1 MSFIIRNNKISKIL
15 FIITISIILFSISL
29 NVKAAENKIEI
40 KDGNQIITDTTGTLK
55 TPKVLNVNTNVEKKL
70 TINYVGVDNN
80 RLDYN
85 LEEKEGNL
93 DFDVNVLTGEIK
105 LKVKSG
111 TNFGAVFS
119 LVDRQTKKV
128 YPISLV
134 IRAIDGKSKVSLL
147 GSVKNMKFNTISGNM
162 YLEGIADL
170 KRVIEGGINP
180 LNEKPTMYL
189 KNLNT
194 QRIVELSVEKVST
207 YEYRFRIK
215 AEDMAEDDKYII
227 YAKIAKQNTYADNS
241 SLERQLTIER
251 AVPNTIENNRYK
263 LTNSD
268 DNISI
273 KTKPVTY
280 NLNANLVDMYG
291 FHRGQNDYVIGTADI
306 FLKDNDENR
315 VKPREVKIY
324 AEKNG
329 NKTYFNV
336 YNNRYDF
343 ELLLNN
349 VEAGE
354 YAIYAEAI
362 GNNGKTYKE
371 KLNISQG
378 LRKNLTVSGMQTEA
392 RTGESKLVLTKKN
405 KEKEPNYIIRTN
417 TNSMYGFHRGDGN
430 DYIIGTADIFL
441 SDENGNR
448 VKPREVKIYAEKDG
462 KKTYFNVYN
471 DRYDFELLLNNV
483 EAGEYTIYAE
493 ATGNNGKTYKE
504 KLWIGGHLRKNITV
518 SGMQTETKVEE
529 GKIIFKSLKPQV
541 KPEPKEKL
549 DKTNLN
555 KKLKEVED
563 LVKGRE
569 LTENLKKDK
578 TEESIRK
585 YTEEYSKILSN
596 LNSVKDNISR
606 LGEDKTSENESK
618 LNQYIR
624 ELDNIKNSLSVL
636 NNILKVKVKEKPKP
650 KLDKTILNNKLREVE
665 NLIKI
670 KALTD
675 GLKNNKTADS
685 IKKYQDE
692 YNKIMLRTNDIKSN
706 ISNLGEYK
714 TQENENNLNQYINEL
729 DNIKKSLNS
738 LNNILKIRLDK
749 TNLNSKSKEVEELI
763 KNKKLTEDKKKG
775 KTEESINEY
784 NTKLNEQI
792 SKFNNV
798 NSEISK
804 LGEEKT
810 PQNESNLNNYISE
823 LNNIKTNLNNL
834 DKILKDKLQPK
845 PKLNKINLN
854 NKLKEVEDLVK
865 GRELTESLKKDKTEE
880 SIRKYTDEYSKIV
893 LNLNSVKDNIS
904 KLGEDKTSENESKLN
919 QYIRDL
925 DNIKHSLGIL
935 NNILKVK
942 EEKTEKKV
950 EFNNI
955 SSIKLFQNSPYGEA
969 WVTILENISTNISDY
984 FIKIE
989 SNNHRPIILGVNK
1002 IEKVGNK
1009 YKIYGENIEYVLGEN
1024 DLKSKDITKIKGYQ
1038 NDKSNIYNNIIKL
1051 IPYYNLE
1058 TVIEIGNKVN
1068 NSSVLNNKKI
1078 NSIIPL
1084 NGKEVSSS
1092 EEVRNGLSN
1101 KVMIKFD
1108 DNTVEYYNL
1117 ENLGKFKQ
1125 FKEYNINL
1133 NGEKI
1138 LYTPELGIENSK
1150 TKEVV
1155 NEIKQ
1160 QFEKVN
1166 FLEDKKIFEILNPRI
1181 KALDKIKKRNEMKKQ
1196 LGREVSDEELLKELQ
1211 KITLEKMSYKN
1222 SFDNIQKNIDNI
1234 LNTLL
1239 INNQNIITNN
1249 ISLEKVKNK
1258 LVDNKEKVLLGL
1270 TYIDRLYNLKYSN
1283 INLKNLII
1291 YYPEFFGKKVD
1302 IIDFLIMV
1310 GEMQY
1315 LEYKL
1320 DATPAT
1326 FRKKFNYIFKE
1337 QTISE
1342 FLENMKNI
1350 FEPKLSINDWFK
1362 KASNAYIE
1370 EQKSEYNNNLE
1381 YQIFNKLK
1389 KDSEQKYL
1397 LPLLNVSE
1405 NSIYAITTVTTTTF
1419 GIVDAYVDRDGT
1431 EVEREKQLKEFKE
1444 KLKETAKRQATFLDF
1459 WFRISNKDTHHN
1471 LISNRIVMDSLR
1483 IFNKNPYANARDTW
1497 SKEYGT
1503 QASKGVLEFV
1513 APFDFYR
1520 EFFVADGEANG
1531 LRSKYVPC

>member
-1 MSFIIRNNKISKIL
+1 MIIN
-15 FIITISIILFSISL
+15 
-29 NVKAAENKIEI
+29 
-40 KDGNQIITDTTGTLK
+40 G
-55 TPKVLNVNTNVEKKL
+55 
-70 TINYVGVDNN
+70 
-80 RLDYN
+80 LD
-85 LEEKEGNL
+85 
-93 DFDVNVLTGEIK
+93 
-105 LKVKSG
+105 
-111 TNFGAVFS
+111 
-119 LVDRQTKKV
+119 
-128 YPISLV
+128 
-134 IRAIDGKSKVSLL
+134 
-147 GSVKNMKFNTISGNM
+147 
-162 YLEGIADL
+162 
-170 KRVIEGGINP
+170 
-180 LNEKPTMYL
+180 
-189 KNLNT
+189 
-194 QRIVELSVEKVST
+194 
-207 YEYRFRIK
+207 
-215 AEDMAEDDKYII
+215 
-227 YAKIAKQNTYADNS
+227 
-241 SLERQLTIER
+241 
-251 AVPNTIENNRYK
+251 
-263 LTNSD
+263 
-268 DNISI
+268 
-273 KTKPVTY
+273 
-280 NLNANLVDMYG
+280 
-291 FHRGQNDYVIGTADI
+291 
-306 FLKDNDENR
+306 
-315 VKPREVKIY
+315 
-324 AEKNG
+324 
-329 NKTYFNV
+329 
-336 YNNRYDF
+336 
-343 ELLLNN
+343 
-349 VEAGE
+349 GE
-354 YAIYAEAI
+354 YTVTAEAI
-362 GNNGKTYKE
+362 GNNGKTYSE
-371 KLNISQG
+371 
-378 LRKNLTVSGMQTEA
+378 R
-392 RTGESKLVLTKKN
+392 
-405 KEKEPNYIIRTN
+405 
-417 TNSMYGFHRGDGN
+417 
-430 DYIIGTADIFL
+430 
-441 SDENGNR
+441 
-448 VKPREVKIYAEKDG
+448 
-462 KKTYFNVYN
+462 
-471 DRYDFELLLNNV
+471 
-483 EAGEYTIYAE
+483 
-493 ATGNNGKTYKE
+493 
-504 KLWIGGHLRKNITV
+504 LWIPGNQRKEIIKQ
-518 SGMQTETKVEE
+518 GMNTIFKTEE
-529 GKIIFKSLKPQV
+529 GKIIFKYLKKDQENKPQP
-541 KPEPKEKL
+541 KPKL

-555 KKLKEVED
+555 NKLKEVED
-563 LVKGRE
+563 LVKGKE

-578 TEESIRK
+578 IEESIRK
-585 YTEEYSKILSN
+585 YNDEYSKIVSK
-596 LNSVKDNISR
+596 LNSAKDNISK
-606 LGEDKTSENESK
+606 LGEDKTQENEAK

-624 ELDNIKNSLSVL
+624 ELDNIKNSL
-636 NNILKVKVKEKPKP
+636 
-650 KLDKTILNNKLREVE
+650 
-665 NLIKI
+665 
-670 KALTD
+670 
-675 GLKNNKTADS
+675 
-685 IKKYQDE
+685 
-692 YNKIMLRTNDIKSN
+692 
-706 ISNLGEYK
+706 
-714 TQENENNLNQYINEL
+714 
-729 DNIKKSLNS
+729 NS
-738 LNNILKIRLDK
+738 LNNILKIKLDK
-749 TNLNSKSKEVEELI
+749 NNLNLKLKEVQELI
-763 KNKKLTEDKKKG
+763 NNKKLTEDKKKD
-775 KTEESINEY
+775 KIEDSIKEY

-810 PQNESNLNNYISE
+810 PQNESKLNNYITE
-823 LNNIKTNLNNL
+823 LNNVKTNLNNL

-845 PKLNKINLN
+845 PKLDKTNLN

-865 GRELTESLKKDKTEE
+865 GKELTENLKKDKTEESIIKYSEEYSKILSNLNSVKDNISKLGEDKTQENETRLKQYIRDLDNIKNSLGNLDNILKVKEQPKPKIDKTNLNNKQKEVEDLVKGRELTENLKKDKTEE
-880 SIRKYTDEYSKIV
+880 SIRKYSEEYSKIV
-893 LNLNSVKDNIS
+893 SNLNSVKDNIS

-919 QYIRDL
+919 QYIREF
-925 DNIKHSLGIL
+925 DNIKNSLGNL
-935 NNILKVK
+935 DNILKVK
-942 EEKTEKKV
+942 EEKIEKKV

-955 SSIKLFQNSPYGEA
+955 SSIKLFQNSPYGES
-969 WVTILENISTNISDY
+969 WVTILENIPTNFNDY

-1009 YKIYGENIEYVLGEN
+1009 YKIYGDNIEYILGEN
-1024 DLKSKDITKIKGYQ
+1024 DLKTKDITKIRGYQ
-1038 NDKSNIYNNIIKL
+1038 NDKVNIYNNIIKL

-1084 NGKEVSSS
+1084 KDKEVSSS

-1150 TKEVV
+1150 TKEIV

-1160 QFEKVN
+1160 QFEKIN

-1222 SFDNIQKNIDNI
+1222 SFDNIQKNIDDI

-1249 ISLEKVKNK
+1249 MSLEKVKKK
-1258 LVDNKEKVLLGL
+1258 LIDNKEKVLLGL

-1302 IIDFLIMV
+1302 IIEFLIMV
-1310 GEMQY
+1310 GDMQY

-1337 QTISE
+1337 QTIPE

-1431 EVEREKQLKEFKE
+1431 QVEKEKQLKEFKE
-1444 KLKETAKRQATFLDF
+1444 KLRETAKRQATFLDF
-1459 WFRISNKDTHHN
+1459 WFRISNNDTHHN
-1471 LISNRIVMDSLR
+1471 LISNRIVIDSLR
-1483 IFNKNPYANARDTW
+1483 IFNKNPYANARETW

-1503 QASKGVLEFV
+1503 QASKGVSEFV

-1531 LRSKYVPC
+1531 LRSKYVPCESIRQ

>member
-1 MSFIIRNNKISKIL
+1 MKDNQSKEKQSFKEYLKMNKKKIIIPA
-15 FIITISIILFSISL
+15 IILGISFFSFYRINTKQDIIKRIDS
-29 NVKAAENKIEI
+29 NIE
-40 KDGNQIITDTTGTLK
+40 G
-55 TPKVLNVNTNVEKKL
+55 
-70 TINYVGVDNN
+70 
-80 RLDYN
+80 
-85 LEEKEGNL
+85 
-93 DFDVNVLTGEIK
+93 
-105 LKVKSG
+105 VKSSQ
-111 TNFGAVFS
+111 FA
-119 LVDRQTKKV
+119 
-128 YPISLV
+128 
-134 IRAIDGKSKVSLL
+134 
-147 GSVKNMKFNTISGNM
+147 
-162 YLEGIADL
+162 
-170 KRVIEGGINP
+170 
-180 LNEKPTMYL
+180 
-189 KNLNT
+189 
-194 QRIVELSVEKVST
+194 
-207 YEYRFRIK
+207 
-215 AEDMAEDDKYII
+215 
-227 YAKIAKQNTYADNS
+227 
-241 SLERQLTIER
+241 
-251 AVPNTIENNRYK
+251 NN
-263 LTNSD
+263 N
-268 DNISI
+268 
-273 KTKPVTY
+273 
-280 NLNANLVDMYG
+280 
-291 FHRGQNDYVIGTADI
+291 
-306 FLKDNDENR
+306 
-315 VKPREVKIY
+315 
-324 AEKNG
+324 
-329 NKTYFNV
+329 
-336 YNNRYDF
+336 
-343 ELLLNN
+343 
-349 VEAGE
+349 
-354 YAIYAEAI
+354 
-362 GNNGKTYKE
+362 
-371 KLNISQG
+371 
-378 LRKNLTVSGMQTEA
+378 
-392 RTGESKLVLTKKN
+392 
-405 KEKEPNYIIRTN
+405 NYIIRTN

-471 DRYDFELLLNNV
+471 DRYDFELLLNSVEAGEYTIYAEIIGNNGKTYMEKLWIGGHLRKNITVSGMQTEARVEEGRIILKKKGEPNYIIRTNTNSMYGFHRADGNDYIIGTADIFLSDENGNRVKPREVKIYAEKDGKKTYFNVYNDRYDFELLLNSV

-504 KLWIGGHLRKNITV
+504 KLWIGGYLRKNITV

-529 GKIIFKSLKPQV
+529 GKIVFKSLKQQS
-541 KPEPKEKL
+541 KPETKEKL
-549 DKTNLN
+549 YKTNLN
-555 KKLKEVED
+555 KKLREVEE
-563 LVKGRE
+563 LLKGKE

-585 YTEEYSKILSN
+585 YNEEYSKIVSN
-596 LNSVKDNISR
+596 FNSVKVNISK
-606 LGEDKTSENESK
+606 LGEDKTSENETK

-624 ELDNIKNSLSVL
+624 ELDNIKNSLTVL
-636 NNILKVKVKEKPKP
+636 NNILKVKEQQKP

-834 DKILKDKLQPK
+834 DKILKDKPQPK
-845 PKLNKINLN
+845 PKLDKTNLN

-865 GRELTESLKKDKTEE
+865 GKELTEKLKKDKTEE
-880 SIRKYTDEYSKIV
+880 SIRKYIDEYSKIV
-893 LNLNSVKDNIS
+893 LNLNSVKANIS

-925 DNIKHSLGIL
+925 DNIKNSLGSL
-935 NNILKVK
+935 DNILKVK
-942 EEKTEKKV
+942 EEKIEKKV
-950 EFNNI
+950 EFNNV

-969 WVTILENISTNISDY
+969 WVTILEYIPTNFNDY

-1009 YKIYGENIEYVLGEN
+1009 YKIYGDNIEYILGEN
-1024 DLKSKDITKIKGYQ
+1024 DLKLKDITKIKGYQ
-1038 NDKSNIYNNIIKL
+1038 NDKVNIYNNIIKL

-1058 TVIEIGNKVN
+1058 TIIEIGNKVN
-1068 NSSVLNNKKI
+1068 NSSVLNKKKI

-1084 NGKEVSSS
+1084 KDKEVSSS

-1101 KVMIKFD
+1101 KVIIKFD

-1133 NGEKI
+1133 YGEKI
-1138 LYTPELGIENSK
+1138 LYTPELGIENFK
-1150 TKEVV
+1150 TKEIV

-1160 QFEKVN
+1160 QFEKLN

-1211 KITLEKMSYKN
+1211 KITLEKMSYKD
-1222 SFDNIQKNIDNI
+1222 SFDNIQKNIDDI

-1249 ISLEKVKNK
+1249 MSLEKVKKK
-1258 LVDNKEKVLLGL
+1258 LIDNKEKVLLGL

-1310 GEMQY
+1310 GDMQY

-1337 QTISE
+1337 QTIPE
-1342 FLENMKNI
+1342 FLENMKSI
-1350 FEPKLSINDWFK
+1350 FDPKLNINDWFK
-1362 KASNAYIE
+1362 KASNVYIE

-1431 EVEREKQLKEFKE
+1431 QVEKEKQLREFKE
-1444 KLKETAKRQATFLDF
+1444 KLRETAKRQATFLDF

-1503 QASKGVLEFV
+1503 QASKGVSEFV

-1531 LRSKYVPC
+1531 LRSKYVPCESFRK

>member
-1 MSFIIRNNKISKIL
+1 MIIN
-15 FIITISIILFSISL
+15 
-29 NVKAAENKIEI
+29 
-40 KDGNQIITDTTGTLK
+40 G
-55 TPKVLNVNTNVEKKL
+55 
-70 TINYVGVDNN
+70 
-80 RLDYN
+80 LD
-85 LEEKEGNL
+85 
-93 DFDVNVLTGEIK
+93 
-105 LKVKSG
+105 
-111 TNFGAVFS
+111 
-119 LVDRQTKKV
+119 
-128 YPISLV
+128 
-134 IRAIDGKSKVSLL
+134 
-147 GSVKNMKFNTISGNM
+147 
-162 YLEGIADL
+162 
-170 KRVIEGGINP
+170 
-180 LNEKPTMYL
+180 
-189 KNLNT
+189 
-194 QRIVELSVEKVST
+194 
-207 YEYRFRIK
+207 
-215 AEDMAEDDKYII
+215 
-227 YAKIAKQNTYADNS
+227 
-241 SLERQLTIER
+241 
-251 AVPNTIENNRYK
+251 
-263 LTNSD
+263 
-268 DNISI
+268 
-273 KTKPVTY
+273 
-280 NLNANLVDMYG
+280 
-291 FHRGQNDYVIGTADI
+291 
-306 FLKDNDENR
+306 
-315 VKPREVKIY
+315 
-324 AEKNG
+324 
-329 NKTYFNV
+329 
-336 YNNRYDF
+336 
-343 ELLLNN
+343 
-349 VEAGE
+349 GE
-354 YAIYAEAI
+354 YTVTAEAI
-362 GNNGKTYKE
+362 GNNGKTYSE
-371 KLNISQG
+371 
-378 LRKNLTVSGMQTEA
+378 R
-392 RTGESKLVLTKKN
+392 
-405 KEKEPNYIIRTN
+405 
-417 TNSMYGFHRGDGN
+417 
-430 DYIIGTADIFL
+430 
-441 SDENGNR
+441 
-448 VKPREVKIYAEKDG
+448 
-462 KKTYFNVYN
+462 
-471 DRYDFELLLNNV
+471 
-483 EAGEYTIYAE
+483 
-493 ATGNNGKTYKE
+493 
-504 KLWIGGHLRKNITV
+504 LWIPGNQRKEIIKQ
-518 SGMQTETKVEE
+518 GMNTIFKTEE
-529 GKIIFKSLKPQV
+529 GKIIFRYLKKDQENKPQP
-541 KPEPKEKL
+541 KPKL

-555 KKLKEVED
+555 NKLKEVED
-563 LVKGRE
+563 LVKGKE

-585 YTEEYSKILSN
+585 YIEEYSKIVS
-596 LNSVKDNISR
+596 
-606 LGEDKTSENESK
+606 
-618 LNQYIR
+618 
-624 ELDNIKNSLSVL
+624 
-636 NNILKVKVKEKPKP
+636 
-650 KLDKTILNNKLREVE
+650 
-665 NLIKI
+665 
-670 KALTD
+670 
-675 GLKNNKTADS
+675 
-685 IKKYQDE
+685 
-692 YNKIMLRTNDIKSN
+692 
-706 ISNLGEYK
+706 
-714 TQENENNLNQYINEL
+714 
-729 DNIKKSLNS
+729 
-738 LNNILKIRLDK
+738 
-749 TNLNSKSKEVEELI
+749 
-763 KNKKLTEDKKKG
+763 
-775 KTEESINEY
+775 
-784 NTKLNEQI
+784 
-792 SKFNNV
+792 
-798 NSEISK
+798 
-804 LGEEKT
+804 
-810 PQNESNLNNYISE
+810 
-823 LNNIKTNLNNL
+823 
-834 DKILKDKLQPK
+834 
-845 PKLNKINLN
+845 
-854 NKLKEVEDLVK
+854 
-865 GRELTESLKKDKTEE
+865 
-880 SIRKYTDEYSKIV
+880 
-893 LNLNSVKDNIS
+893 NLNSVKDNIS

-925 DNIKHSLGIL
+925 DNIKNSLSVL

-942 EEKTEKKV
+942 EQPKPKLDKTNLNNKLKEVEDLVKGRELTENLKKDKTEESIRKYNEEYSKILSNLNSVKENISKLGEDKTSENESKLNQYIRDLDNIKNSLSVLNNILKVKEQPKPKLDKNNLNNKLKEVEELLKDKELTENLKKDKTEESIIKYSEEYSKILSNLNSVKDNISKLGEDKTSENESKLNQYIRELDNIKNSLGNLDNILKVKEEKIEKKV

-969 WVTILENISTNISDY
+969 WVTILENIPTNINDY

-1009 YKIYGENIEYVLGEN
+1009 YKIYGDNIEYILGEN
-1024 DLKSKDITKIKGYQ
+1024 DLKTKDITKIKGYQ
-1038 NDKSNIYNNIIKL
+1038 NDKSNIYNNIVKL

-1068 NSSVLNNKKI
+1068 NSSILNNKKI

-1150 TKEVV
+1150 TKEVA

-1222 SFDNIQKNIDNI
+1222 SFDNIQKNIDDI

-1249 ISLEKVKNK
+1249 MSLEKVKKK

-1310 GEMQY
+1310 GDMQY

-1320 DATPAT
+1320 DATPVT

-1337 QTISE
+1337 QTIPE

-1350 FEPKLSINDWFK
+1350 FDPKLSINDWFK

-1370 EQKSEYNNNLE
+1370 EQRSEYNNNLE
-1381 YQIFNKLK
+1381 YQIFNKLR

-1431 EVEREKQLKEFKE
+1431 QVEKEKQLREFKE
-1444 KLKETAKRQATFLDF
+1444 KLRETAKRQATFLDF

-1471 LISNRIVMDSLR
+1471 LISNRIVIDSLR

-1503 QASKGVLEFV
+1503 QASRGVLEFI

-1531 LRSKYVPC
+1531 LRSKYVPCESSRQ

>member
-1 MSFIIRNNKISKIL
+1 MIIN
-15 FIITISIILFSISL
+15 
-29 NVKAAENKIEI
+29 
-40 KDGNQIITDTTGTLK
+40 G
-55 TPKVLNVNTNVEKKL
+55 
-70 TINYVGVDNN
+70 
-80 RLDYN
+80 LD
-85 LEEKEGNL
+85 
-93 DFDVNVLTGEIK
+93 
-105 LKVKSG
+105 
-111 TNFGAVFS
+111 
-119 LVDRQTKKV
+119 
-128 YPISLV
+128 
-134 IRAIDGKSKVSLL
+134 
-147 GSVKNMKFNTISGNM
+147 
-162 YLEGIADL
+162 
-170 KRVIEGGINP
+170 
-180 LNEKPTMYL
+180 
-189 KNLNT
+189 
-194 QRIVELSVEKVST
+194 
-207 YEYRFRIK
+207 
-215 AEDMAEDDKYII
+215 
-227 YAKIAKQNTYADNS
+227 
-241 SLERQLTIER
+241 
-251 AVPNTIENNRYK
+251 
-263 LTNSD
+263 
-268 DNISI
+268 
-273 KTKPVTY
+273 
-280 NLNANLVDMYG
+280 
-291 FHRGQNDYVIGTADI
+291 
-306 FLKDNDENR
+306 
-315 VKPREVKIY
+315 
-324 AEKNG
+324 
-329 NKTYFNV
+329 
-336 YNNRYDF
+336 
-343 ELLLNN
+343 
-349 VEAGE
+349 GE
-354 YAIYAEAI
+354 YAITAEAI
-362 GNNGKTYKE
+362 GNNGKTYSE
-371 KLNISQG
+371 
-378 LRKNLTVSGMQTEA
+378 R
-392 RTGESKLVLTKKN
+392 
-405 KEKEPNYIIRTN
+405 
-417 TNSMYGFHRGDGN
+417 
-430 DYIIGTADIFL
+430 
-441 SDENGNR
+441 
-448 VKPREVKIYAEKDG
+448 
-462 KKTYFNVYN
+462 
-471 DRYDFELLLNNV
+471 
-483 EAGEYTIYAE
+483 
-493 ATGNNGKTYKE
+493 
-504 KLWIGGHLRKNITV
+504 LWIPGNQRKEI
-518 SGMQTETKVEE
+518 SKQGMNTTFRTEE
-529 GKIIFKSLKPQV
+529 GKIIFKFLKKDQENKPQ
-541 KPEPKEKL
+541 PKLKL

-555 KKLKEVED
+555 KKVKEVEE

-585 YTEEYSKILSN
+585 YSEEYSKIVSN
-596 LNSVKDNISR
+596 LNSVKDNISK
-606 LGEDKTSENESK
+606 LGEDKTSENEAK
-618 LNQYIR
+618 LNQHIR
-624 ELDNIKNSLSVL
+624 ELDNIKNSL
-636 NNILKVKVKEKPKP
+636 
-650 KLDKTILNNKLREVE
+650 
-665 NLIKI
+665 
-670 KALTD
+670 
-675 GLKNNKTADS
+675 
-685 IKKYQDE
+685 
-692 YNKIMLRTNDIKSN
+692 
-706 ISNLGEYK
+706 
-714 TQENENNLNQYINEL
+714 
-729 DNIKKSLNS
+729 NS
-738 LNNILKIRLDK
+738 LNNILKIKLDK
-749 TNLNSKSKEVEELI
+749 DNLNLKLKEVQELI
-763 KNKKLTEDKKKG
+763 NNKKLTEDKKKG
-775 KTEESINEY
+775 KTEDSINEY

-810 PQNESNLNNYISE
+810 PQNESKLNNYITE
-823 LNNIKTNLNNL
+823 LNNIKDNLNNL
-834 DKILKDKLQPK
+834 DKILKDKPQPK
-845 PKLNKINLN
+845 PKLDKTNLN
-854 NKLKEVEDLVK
+854 NKLNEVEELVK
-865 GRELTESLKKDKTEE
+865 GRELTENLKKDKTEE
-880 SIRKYTDEYSKIV
+880 SIRKYSEEYNKVLLNLNYVKENISKLGEDKISENEAKLNQYIKDLDNIKNSLSVLNNILKVKEQPKPKLDKTNLNNKLKEVEELVKDKELTENLKKDKTEESLRKYNEEYSKIV
-893 LNLNSVKDNIS
+893 SKLNLVKVNIL

-919 QYIRDL
+919 QYVRDL
-925 DNIKHSLGIL
+925 DNIKNSLGSL
-935 NNILKVK
+935 DNILKVK
-942 EEKTEKKV
+942 EEKIEKKV
-950 EFNNI
+950 DFNNV
-955 SSIKLFQNSPYGEA
+955 SSIKLFQNSPYGES
-969 WVTILENISTNISDY
+969 WVTILENIPTNINDY

-1009 YKIYGENIEYVLGEN
+1009 YKIYGDNIEYILGEN
-1024 DLKSKDITKIKGYQ
+1024 DLKTKDITKIKGYQ
-1038 NDKSNIYNNIIKL
+1038 NDKVNIYNNIVKL

-1068 NSSVLNNKKI
+1068 NSSVLNKKKI

-1181 KALDKIKKRNEMKKQ
+1181 KALDKIKKKNEMKKQ

-1222 SFDNIQKNIDNI
+1222 SFDNIQKNIDDI

-1249 ISLEKVKNK
+1249 MSLEKVKKK

-1310 GEMQY
+1310 GDMQY

-1337 QTISE
+1337 QTIPE

-1350 FEPKLSINDWFK
+1350 FDPKLSINDWFK

-1370 EQKSEYNNNLE
+1370 EQRSEYNNNLE
-1381 YQIFNKLK
+1381 YQIFNKLR

-1431 EVEREKQLKEFKE
+1431 QVEKEKQLREFKE
-1444 KLKETAKRQATFLDF
+1444 KLRETAKRQATFLDF

-1471 LISNRIVMDSLR
+1471 LISNRIVIDSLR

-1503 QASKGVLEFV
+1503 QASRGVLEFI

-1531 LRSKYVPC
+1531 LRSKYVPCESSRQ

>member
-1 MSFIIRNNKISKIL
+1 MIIN
-15 FIITISIILFSISL
+15 
-29 NVKAAENKIEI
+29 
-40 KDGNQIITDTTGTLK
+40 G
-55 TPKVLNVNTNVEKKL
+55 
-70 TINYVGVDNN
+70 
-80 RLDYN
+80 LD
-85 LEEKEGNL
+85 
-93 DFDVNVLTGEIK
+93 
-105 LKVKSG
+105 
-111 TNFGAVFS
+111 
-119 LVDRQTKKV
+119 
-128 YPISLV
+128 
-134 IRAIDGKSKVSLL
+134 
-147 GSVKNMKFNTISGNM
+147 
-162 YLEGIADL
+162 
-170 KRVIEGGINP
+170 
-180 LNEKPTMYL
+180 
-189 KNLNT
+189 
-194 QRIVELSVEKVST
+194 
-207 YEYRFRIK
+207 
-215 AEDMAEDDKYII
+215 
-227 YAKIAKQNTYADNS
+227 
-241 SLERQLTIER
+241 
-251 AVPNTIENNRYK
+251 
-263 LTNSD
+263 
-268 DNISI
+268 
-273 KTKPVTY
+273 
-280 NLNANLVDMYG
+280 
-291 FHRGQNDYVIGTADI
+291 
-306 FLKDNDENR
+306 
-315 VKPREVKIY
+315 
-324 AEKNG
+324 
-329 NKTYFNV
+329 
-336 YNNRYDF
+336 
-343 ELLLNN
+343 
-349 VEAGE
+349 GE
-354 YAIYAEAI
+354 YTVTAEAI
-362 GNNGKTYKE
+362 GNNGKTYNE
-371 KLNISQG
+371 
-378 LRKNLTVSGMQTEA
+378 R
-392 RTGESKLVLTKKN
+392 
-405 KEKEPNYIIRTN
+405 
-417 TNSMYGFHRGDGN
+417 
-430 DYIIGTADIFL
+430 
-441 SDENGNR
+441 
-448 VKPREVKIYAEKDG
+448 
-462 KKTYFNVYN
+462 
-471 DRYDFELLLNNV
+471 
-483 EAGEYTIYAE
+483 
-493 ATGNNGKTYKE
+493 
-504 KLWIGGHLRKNITV
+504 LWIPGNQRKEIV
-518 SGMQTETKVEE
+518 KQGMNTIFKTEE
-529 GKIIFKSLKPQV
+529 GKIIFRYLKKDQENKPQ
-541 KPEPKEKL
+541 PQPKL
-549 DKTNLN
+549 NKTNLN
-555 KKLKEVED
+555 NKLNEVEN
-563 LVKGRE
+563 LVKGKE
-569 LTENLKKDK
+569 LKESLKKDK

-585 YTEEYSKILSN
+585 YSEEYNKVLLN
-596 LNSVKDNISR
+596 LNSVKDNISK
-606 LGEDKTSENESK
+606 LGEDKTQENEAK

-624 ELDNIKNSLSVL
+624 ELDNIKNF
-636 NNILKVKVKEKPKP
+636 
-650 KLDKTILNNKLREVE
+650 
-665 NLIKI
+665 
-670 KALTD
+670 
-675 GLKNNKTADS
+675 
-685 IKKYQDE
+685 
-692 YNKIMLRTNDIKSN
+692 
-706 ISNLGEYK
+706 
-714 TQENENNLNQYINEL
+714 
-729 DNIKKSLNS
+729 LNS
-738 LNNILKIRLDK
+738 LNNILKIKLDK
-749 TNLNSKSKEVEELI
+749 TNLNSKLKELVELI

-775 KTEESINEY
+775 KTEDSIKEY

-810 PQNESNLNNYISE
+810 PQNEDKLNNYISE
-823 LNNIKTNLNNL
+823 LNNIKDKLNNL
-834 DKILKDKLQPK
+834 DKILKDKPQPK
-845 PKLNKINLN
+845 PKLDKTNLN

-865 GRELTESLKKDKTEE
+865 GKDLTENLKKDKTEE

-893 LNLNSVKDNIS
+893 SNLNSAKDNISKLGEDKISENEAKLNQYIRDLDNIKNSLGNLDNILKVKEQPKPKLDKTNLNNKQKEVEDLVKGRELTENLKKDKTEESIIKYSEEYSKIVSNLNSVKDNIS

-919 QYIRDL
+919 QYIREL
-925 DNIKHSLGIL
+925 DNIKNSLGSL
-935 NNILKVK
+935 DNILKVK
-942 EEKTEKKV
+942 EEKIEKKV

-969 WVTILENISTNISDY
+969 WVTILENIPTNINDY

-989 SNNHRPIILGVNK
+989 SNNHRPIIIGVNK

-1009 YKIYGENIEYVLGEN
+1009 YKIYGDNIEYVLGEN
-1024 DLKSKDITKIKGYQ
+1024 DLKIKDITKIKGYQ
-1038 NDKSNIYNNIIKL
+1038 NGKSNIYNNIIKL

-1058 TVIEIGNKVN
+1058 IVIEIGNKVN
-1068 NSSVLNNKKI
+1068 NSSILNNKKI

-1084 NGKEVSSS
+1084 KDKEVSSS

-1239 INNQNIITNN
+1239 INNQNIIINN
-1249 ISLEKVKNK
+1249 MSLEKVKKK

-1310 GEMQY
+1310 GDMQY

-1337 QTISE
+1337 QTIPE

-1350 FEPKLSINDWFK
+1350 FDPKLSINDWFK
-1362 KASNAYIE
+1362 KVSNAYIE
-1370 EQKSEYNNNLE
+1370 EQRSEYNNNLE
-1381 YQIFNKLK
+1381 YQIFNKLR

-1431 EVEREKQLKEFKE
+1431 QVEREKQLKEFKE
-1444 KLKETAKRQATFLDF
+1444 KLRETAKRQATFLDF

-1471 LISNRIVMDSLR
+1471 LISNRIVIDSLR

-1503 QASKGVLEFV
+1503 QASRGVLEFV

>member
-1 MSFIIRNNKISKIL
+1 MIIN
-15 FIITISIILFSISL
+15 
-29 NVKAAENKIEI
+29 
-40 KDGNQIITDTTGTLK
+40 G
-55 TPKVLNVNTNVEKKL
+55 
-70 TINYVGVDNN
+70 
-80 RLDYN
+80 LD
-85 LEEKEGNL
+85 
-93 DFDVNVLTGEIK
+93 
-105 LKVKSG
+105 
-111 TNFGAVFS
+111 
-119 LVDRQTKKV
+119 
-128 YPISLV
+128 
-134 IRAIDGKSKVSLL
+134 
-147 GSVKNMKFNTISGNM
+147 
-162 YLEGIADL
+162 
-170 KRVIEGGINP
+170 
-180 LNEKPTMYL
+180 
-189 KNLNT
+189 
-194 QRIVELSVEKVST
+194 
-207 YEYRFRIK
+207 
-215 AEDMAEDDKYII
+215 
-227 YAKIAKQNTYADNS
+227 
-241 SLERQLTIER
+241 
-251 AVPNTIENNRYK
+251 
-263 LTNSD
+263 
-268 DNISI
+268 
-273 KTKPVTY
+273 
-280 NLNANLVDMYG
+280 
-291 FHRGQNDYVIGTADI
+291 
-306 FLKDNDENR
+306 
-315 VKPREVKIY
+315 
-324 AEKNG
+324 
-329 NKTYFNV
+329 
-336 YNNRYDF
+336 
-343 ELLLNN
+343 
-349 VEAGE
+349 GE
-354 YAIYAEAI
+354 YIVTAEAI
-362 GNNGKTYKE
+362 GHNGKTYSE
-371 KLNISQG
+371 
-378 LRKNLTVSGMQTEA
+378 R
-392 RTGESKLVLTKKN
+392 
-405 KEKEPNYIIRTN
+405 
-417 TNSMYGFHRGDGN
+417 
-430 DYIIGTADIFL
+430 
-441 SDENGNR
+441 
-448 VKPREVKIYAEKDG
+448 
-462 KKTYFNVYN
+462 
-471 DRYDFELLLNNV
+471 
-483 EAGEYTIYAE
+483 
-493 ATGNNGKTYKE
+493 
-504 KLWIGGHLRKNITV
+504 LWIPGSQRKEI
-518 SGMQTETKVEE
+518 SKQGMNTTFKTEE
-529 GKIIFKSLKPQV
+529 GKIIFKFLKKDQESNLKP
-541 KPEPKEKL
+541 KSSL

-555 KKLKEVED
+555 NKLKELEE
-563 LVKGRE
+563 LLKGKE

-578 TEESIRK
+578 IEESIRK
-585 YTEEYSKILSN
+585 YNEEYNKIVSN
-596 LNSVKDNISR
+596 LNSVKVNISK
-606 LGEDKTSENESK
+606 LGEDKTPENETK

-624 ELDNIKNSLSVL
+624 ELDNIKNTLNVL
-636 NNILKVKVKEKPKP
+636 NNILKI
-650 KLDKTILNNKLREVE
+650 KLDKTILN
-665 NLIKI
+665 
-670 KALTD
+670 
-675 GLKNNKTADS
+675 S
-685 IKKYQDE
+685 
-692 YNKIMLRTNDIKSN
+692 
-706 ISNLGEYK
+706 
-714 TQENENNLNQYINEL
+714 
-729 DNIKKSLNS
+729 
-738 LNNILKIRLDK
+738 ILKETEEII
-749 TNLNSKSKEVEELI
+749 NS
-763 KNKKLTEDKKKG
+763 KKLTEDKKKG
-775 KTEESINEY
+775 KTEDSTKEY
-784 NTKLNEQI
+784 NNKLNEQI

-798 NSEISK
+798 NLEISK

-810 PQNESNLNNYISE
+810 SQNYIKLNNYITE

-834 DKILKDKLQPK
+834 DKILKDKPQPK
-845 PKLNKINLN
+845 PKLDKTNLN
-854 NKLKEVEDLVK
+854 NKLKELEELLK
-865 GRELTESLKKDKTEE
+865 IKELTENLKKDKTEE
-880 SIRKYTDEYSKIV
+880 SIRKYNEEYNMIV
-893 LNLNSVKDNIS
+893 SNLNSVKVSIS
-904 KLGEDKTSENESKLN
+904 KLGEDKTSENETNLN

-925 DNIKHSLGIL
+925 DNIKNSLIG
-935 NNILKVK
+935 
-942 EEKTEKKV
+942 
-950 EFNNI
+950 
-955 SSIKLFQNSPYGEA
+955 
-969 WVTILENISTNISDY
+969 LENIPTNINDY

-1002 IEKVGNK
+1002 IEKIGSK
-1009 YKIYGENIEYVLGEN
+1009 YKIYGDNIEYILGEN
-1024 DLKSKDITKIKGYQ
+1024 DLKTKDISKIKGYQ
-1038 NDKSNIYNNIIKL
+1038 NDKFNIYNNIIKL

-1138 LYTPELGIENSK
+1138 LYTPELGIENPK

-1222 SFDNIQKNIDNI
+1222 SFDNIQKNIDDI

-1258 LVDNKEKVLLGL
+1258 LIDNKEKVLLGL

-1310 GEMQY
+1310 GDMQY

-1337 QTISE
+1337 QTIPE

-1419 GIVDAYVDRDGT
+1419 GIIDTYVDRDGT
-1431 EVEREKQLKEFKE
+1431 QVEREKQLKEFKE

-1459 WFRISNKDTHHN
+1459 GFRISNKDTHHN

-1483 IFNKNPYANARDTW
+1483 IYNKNPYVNARDTW

-1531 LRSKYVPC
+1531 LRSKYVLS

>member
-1 MSFIIRNNKISKIL
+1 MIINK
-15 FIITISIILFSISL
+15 
-29 NVKAAENKIEI
+29 
-40 KDGNQIITDTTGTLK
+40 
-55 TPKVLNVNTNVEKKL
+55 
-70 TINYVGVDNN
+70 
-80 RLDYN
+80 LD
-85 LEEKEGNL
+85 
-93 DFDVNVLTGEIK
+93 
-105 LKVKSG
+105 
-111 TNFGAVFS
+111 
-119 LVDRQTKKV
+119 
-128 YPISLV
+128 
-134 IRAIDGKSKVSLL
+134 
-147 GSVKNMKFNTISGNM
+147 
-162 YLEGIADL
+162 
-170 KRVIEGGINP
+170 
-180 LNEKPTMYL
+180 
-189 KNLNT
+189 
-194 QRIVELSVEKVST
+194 
-207 YEYRFRIK
+207 
-215 AEDMAEDDKYII
+215 
-227 YAKIAKQNTYADNS
+227 
-241 SLERQLTIER
+241 
-251 AVPNTIENNRYK
+251 
-263 LTNSD
+263 
-268 DNISI
+268 
-273 KTKPVTY
+273 
-280 NLNANLVDMYG
+280 
-291 FHRGQNDYVIGTADI
+291 
-306 FLKDNDENR
+306 
-315 VKPREVKIY
+315 
-324 AEKNG
+324 
-329 NKTYFNV
+329 
-336 YNNRYDF
+336 
-343 ELLLNN
+343 
-349 VEAGE
+349 GE
-354 YAIYAEAI
+354 YTVTAEAI
-362 GNNGKTYKE
+362 GNNGKTYSE
-371 KLNISQG
+371 
-378 LRKNLTVSGMQTEA
+378 R
-392 RTGESKLVLTKKN
+392 
-405 KEKEPNYIIRTN
+405 
-417 TNSMYGFHRGDGN
+417 
-430 DYIIGTADIFL
+430 
-441 SDENGNR
+441 
-448 VKPREVKIYAEKDG
+448 
-462 KKTYFNVYN
+462 
-471 DRYDFELLLNNV
+471 
-483 EAGEYTIYAE
+483 
-493 ATGNNGKTYKE
+493 
-504 KLWIGGHLRKNITV
+504 LWIPGNQRKEIIKQ
-518 SGMQTETKVEE
+518 GMNTIFKTEE
-529 GKIIFKSLKPQV
+529 GKIIFKYLKKDQENKPQP
-541 KPEPKEKL
+541 KPKL

-555 KKLKEVED
+555 NKLKEVEE
-563 LVKGRE
+563 LVKGKE

-585 YTEEYSKILSN
+585 YNDEYSKIVSKLNSIKDNISKLGEDKTQENESKLNQYIRELDNIKNSLNSLNNILKMKLDKDNLNLKLKEVQELINNKKLTEDKKKDKTEDSINEYNTKLNEQISKFNNINSEISKLGEEKTPQNEDKLNNYISELNNIKDKLNNLDKILKDKLQPKPKLDKTNLNNKLKEVEDLVKGKELTENLKKDKTEESIIKYSEEYSKILSN
-596 LNSVKDNISR
+596 LNSVKENISK

-636 NNILKVKVKEKPKP
+636 NNILKVKEQPKP
-650 KLDKTILNNKLREVE
+650 KLDKT
-665 NLIKI
+665 
-670 KALTD
+670 
-675 GLKNNKTADS
+675 
-685 IKKYQDE
+685 
-692 YNKIMLRTNDIKSN
+692 
-706 ISNLGEYK
+706 
-714 TQENENNLNQYINEL
+714 
-729 DNIKKSLNS
+729 
-738 LNNILKIRLDK
+738 
-749 TNLNSKSKEVEELI
+749 
-763 KNKKLTEDKKKG
+763 
-775 KTEESINEY
+775 
-784 NTKLNEQI
+784 
-792 SKFNNV
+792 
-798 NSEISK
+798 
-804 LGEEKT
+804 
-810 PQNESNLNNYISE
+810 
-823 LNNIKTNLNNL
+823 
-834 DKILKDKLQPK
+834 
-845 PKLNKINLN
+845 NLN
-854 NKLKEVEDLVK
+854 NKLKEVEELVK
-865 GRELTESLKKDKTEE
+865 DRGLTENLKKDKTEE
-880 SIRKYTDEYSKIV
+880 SIRKYSEEYNKIV
-893 LNLNSVKDNIS
+893 SNLNSVKDNIS

-919 QYIRDL
+919 QYVRDL
-925 DNIKHSLGIL
+925 DNIKNGLGNL
-935 NNILKVK
+935 DNILKVK
-942 EEKTEKKV
+942 EEKIEKKV

-955 SSIKLFQNSPYGEA
+955 SSIKLFQNSPYGES
-969 WVTILENISTNISDY
+969 WVTILENMPTNINDY

-1002 IEKVGNK
+1002 IEKVGDK
-1009 YKIYGENIEYVLGEN
+1009 YKIYGDNIEYILGEN
-1024 DLKSKDITKIKGYQ
+1024 DLKIKDITKIRGYQ

-1084 NGKEVSSS
+1084 KDKEVSSS

-1150 TKEVV
+1150 TKEVA

-1222 SFDNIQKNIDNI
+1222 SFDNIQKNIDDI

-1249 ISLEKVKNK
+1249 MSLEKVKKK
-1258 LVDNKEKVLLGL
+1258 LIDNKEKVLLGL

-1310 GEMQY
+1310 GDMQY

-1337 QTISE
+1337 QTIPE

-1431 EVEREKQLKEFKE
+1431 QVEREKQLKEFKE
-1444 KLKETAKRQATFLDF
+1444 KLRETAKRQATFLDF
-1459 WFRISNKDTHHN
+1459 WFRISNNDTHHN
-1471 LISNRIVMDSLR
+1471 LISNRIVIDSLR
-1483 IFNKNPYANARDTW
+1483 IFNKNPYANARETW

-1503 QASKGVLEFV
+1503 QASRGVLEFV

>member
-1 MSFIIRNNKISKIL
+1 MKDNQFKGKQSFKEYLKMNKKKIIIPAIILGVSFFSFYRINTKQDIIKRIDSNIEGVKSLQFANNNDYIIR
-15 FIITISIILFSISL
+15 T
-29 NVKAAENKIEI
+29 
-40 KDGNQIITDTTGTLK
+40 
-55 TPKVLNVNTNVEKKL
+55 NTN
-70 TINYVGVDNN
+70 N
-80 RLDYN
+80 
-85 LEEKEGNL
+85 
-93 DFDVNVLTGEIK
+93 
-105 LKVKSG
+105 
-111 TNFGAVFS
+111 
-119 LVDRQTKKV
+119 
-128 YPISLV
+128 
-134 IRAIDGKSKVSLL
+134 
-147 GSVKNMKFNTISGNM
+147 
-162 YLEGIADL
+162 
-170 KRVIEGGINP
+170 
-180 LNEKPTMYL
+180 
-189 KNLNT
+189 
-194 QRIVELSVEKVST
+194 
-207 YEYRFRIK
+207 
-215 AEDMAEDDKYII
+215 
-227 YAKIAKQNTYADNS
+227 
-241 SLERQLTIER
+241 
-251 AVPNTIENNRYK
+251 
-263 LTNSD
+263 
-268 DNISI
+268 
-273 KTKPVTY
+273 
-280 NLNANLVDMYG
+280 MYG
-291 FHRGQNDYVIGTADI
+291 FHRADGNDYIIGTANI
-306 FLKDNDENR
+306 FLSDENGNR

-324 AEKNG
+324 AEKDG
-329 NKTYFNV
+329 KKTYFNV
-336 YNNRYDF
+336 YNDRYDF
-343 ELLLNN
+343 ELLLNS

-354 YAIYAEAI
+354 YIIYAEAT
-362 GNNGKTYKE
+362 GNDGKTYRE
-371 KLNISQG
+371 KLWIG
-378 LRKNLTVSGMQTEA
+378 EHLRKNITVSGMQTEA
-392 RTGESKLVLTKKN
+392 RVEEGRIILKKKGEL
-405 KEKEPNYIIRTN
+405 NYIIRTN
-417 TNSMYGFHRGDGN
+417 TNSMYGFHRADGN

-493 ATGNNGKTYKE
+493 ATGNNGKTYRE
-504 KLWIGGHLRKNITV
+504 KQWIGGHLRKNITV

-541 KPEPKEKL
+541 KPEQKEKL

-555 KKLKEVED
+555 NKLREVEE
-563 LVKGRE
+563 LVKGKE

-585 YTEEYSKILSN
+585 YTEEYNKVLSN
-596 LNSVKDNISR
+596 LNSVKVNISK

-618 LNQYIR
+618 LNQYI
-624 ELDNIKNSLSVL
+624 EDLDNIKNSLNVL
-636 NNILKVKVKEKPKP
+636 DNILKVKEQPKP

-670 KALTD
+670 KDLTD

-692 YNKIMLRTNDIKSN
+692 YNKIMLTTNNIKSN
-706 ISNLGEYK
+706 ISKLGEYK
-714 TQENENNLNQYINEL
+714 TQENEKNLNQYINEL
-729 DNIKKSLNS
+729 DNIKNS
-738 LNNILKIRLDK
+738 LNGLNSILKIKLDK
-749 TNLNSKSKEVEELI
+749 TNLNYKSKEVEELV
-763 KNKKLTEDKKKG
+763 KNKKLTEDNKKG

-784 NTKLNEQI
+784 NTKLNEEI

-798 NSEISK
+798 NSEIFK

-810 PQNESNLNNYISE
+810 PQNESKLNNYITE
-823 LNNIKTNLNNL
+823 LNNIKSNLNNL
-834 DKILKDKLQPK
+834 DKILKEKPQPK

-865 GRELTESLKKDKTEE
+865 GRELTENLKKDKTEE
-880 SIRKYTDEYSKIV
+880 SVRKYTDEYDKI
-893 LNLNSVKDNIS
+893 LSNLNYVKDNIS
-904 KLGEDKTSENESKLN
+904 KLGEDKTLENESKLN

-925 DNIKHSLGIL
+925 DNIKNSLESL
-935 NNILKVK
+935 DNILKVK
-942 EEKTEKKV
+942 EEKIEKKV
-950 EFNNI
+950 EFNNVF
-955 SSIKLFQNSPYGEA
+955 SIKLFQNSPYGEA
-969 WVTILENISTNISDY
+969 WVTILENIPTNYNDY

-989 SNNHRPIILGVNK
+989 SNNHRSIILDVNK

-1009 YKIYGENIEYVLGEN
+1009 YKIYGDNIEYILGEN
-1024 DLKSKDITKIKGYQ
+1024 DLKLKDITKIKGYQ
-1038 NDKSNIYNNIIKL
+1038 NDKYNIYNNIIKL

-1068 NSSVLNNKKI
+1068 NSSILNKKKI
-1078 NSIIPL
+1078 NSIISL
-1084 NGKEVSSS
+1084 KDKEVSSS

-1108 DNTVEYYNL
+1108 DNIVEYYNL

-1133 NGEKI
+1133 DGEKI
-1138 LYTPELGIENSK
+1138 LYTPELGIENFK
-1150 TKEVV
+1150 TKEIV

-1222 SFDNIQKNIDNI
+1222 SFDNIQKNIDDI

-1249 ISLEKVKNK
+1249 ISLEKVKKK
-1258 LVDNKEKVLLGL
+1258 LIDNKEKVLLGL

-1310 GEMQY
+1310 GDMQY

-1337 QTISE
+1337 QTIPE

-1431 EVEREKQLKEFKE
+1431 QVEKEKQLKEFKE
-1444 KLKETAKRQATFLDF
+1444 KLRETAKRQATFLDF
-1459 WFRISNKDTHHN
+1459 WFRISNKDTHQN

-1483 IFNKNPYANARDTW
+1483 IFNKNPYVNARDTW

-1531 LRSKYVPC
+1531 LRSKYVPCESFRK

>member
-1 MSFIIRNNKISKIL
+1 MIIN
-15 FIITISIILFSISL
+15 
-29 NVKAAENKIEI
+29 
-40 KDGNQIITDTTGTLK
+40 G
-55 TPKVLNVNTNVEKKL
+55 
-70 TINYVGVDNN
+70 
-80 RLDYN
+80 LD
-85 LEEKEGNL
+85 
-93 DFDVNVLTGEIK
+93 
-105 LKVKSG
+105 
-111 TNFGAVFS
+111 
-119 LVDRQTKKV
+119 
-128 YPISLV
+128 
-134 IRAIDGKSKVSLL
+134 
-147 GSVKNMKFNTISGNM
+147 
-162 YLEGIADL
+162 
-170 KRVIEGGINP
+170 
-180 LNEKPTMYL
+180 
-189 KNLNT
+189 
-194 QRIVELSVEKVST
+194 
-207 YEYRFRIK
+207 
-215 AEDMAEDDKYII
+215 
-227 YAKIAKQNTYADNS
+227 
-241 SLERQLTIER
+241 
-251 AVPNTIENNRYK
+251 
-263 LTNSD
+263 
-268 DNISI
+268 
-273 KTKPVTY
+273 
-280 NLNANLVDMYG
+280 
-291 FHRGQNDYVIGTADI
+291 
-306 FLKDNDENR
+306 
-315 VKPREVKIY
+315 
-324 AEKNG
+324 
-329 NKTYFNV
+329 
-336 YNNRYDF
+336 
-343 ELLLNN
+343 
-349 VEAGE
+349 GE
-354 YAIYAEAI
+354 YAVTAEAI
-362 GNNGKTYKE
+362 GNNGKTYSE
-371 KLNISQG
+371 
-378 LRKNLTVSGMQTEA
+378 R
-392 RTGESKLVLTKKN
+392 
-405 KEKEPNYIIRTN
+405 
-417 TNSMYGFHRGDGN
+417 
-430 DYIIGTADIFL
+430 
-441 SDENGNR
+441 
-448 VKPREVKIYAEKDG
+448 
-462 KKTYFNVYN
+462 
-471 DRYDFELLLNNV
+471 
-483 EAGEYTIYAE
+483 
-493 ATGNNGKTYKE
+493 
-504 KLWIGGHLRKNITV
+504 LWIPGSQRKEI
-518 SGMQTETKVEE
+518 SKQGMNTTFRTEE
-529 GKIIFKSLKPQV
+529 GKIIFKYLKKDQENKPQ
-541 KPEPKEKL
+541 PKLKL

-555 KKLKEVED
+555 KKVKEVEE
-563 LVKGRE
+563 LGKAE
-569 LTENLKKDK
+569 KLTENLKKDK

-585 YTEEYSKILSN
+585 YIEEYSKIVSN
-596 LNSVKDNISR
+596 LNSVKDNISK
-606 LGEDKTSENESK
+606 LGEDKTQENEAK
-618 LNQYIR
+618 LNQHIR
-624 ELDNIKNSLSVL
+624 DLDNIKN
-636 NNILKVKVKEKPKP
+636 
-650 KLDKTILNNKLREVE
+650 
-665 NLIKI
+665 
-670 KALTD
+670 
-675 GLKNNKTADS
+675 
-685 IKKYQDE
+685 
-692 YNKIMLRTNDIKSN
+692 
-706 ISNLGEYK
+706 
-714 TQENENNLNQYINEL
+714 
-729 DNIKKSLNS
+729 SLNS
-738 LNNILKIRLDK
+738 LNNILKIKLDK
-749 TNLNSKSKEVEELI
+749 DNLNLKLKEVQELI
-763 KNKKLTEDKKKG
+763 NNKKLTEDKKKG
-775 KTEESINEY
+775 KTEDSINEY

-810 PQNESNLNNYISE
+810 PQNESKLNNYINE
-823 LNNIKTNLNNL
+823 LNNVKTNLNNL

-845 PKLNKINLN
+845 PKLDKTNLN
-854 NKLKEVEDLVK
+854 NKLKEVEELVK
-865 GRELTESLKKDKTEE
+865 DRGLTENLKKDKTEE
-880 SIRKYTDEYSKIV
+880 SIIKYSEEYSKI
-893 LNLNSVKDNIS
+893 LSNLNSVKDNIS

-925 DNIKHSLGIL
+925 DNIKNSLSVL

-942 EEKTEKKV
+942 EQPKPKLDKTNLNNKLKEVEELVKDRGLTENLKKDKTEESIRKYNEEYNKVLLNLNNVKVNISKLGEDKTSENESKLNQYIRELDNIKNSLGNLDNILKVKEEKIEKKV

-969 WVTILENISTNISDY
+969 WVTILENIPTNINDY

-1002 IEKVGNK
+1002 IEKVSNK
-1009 YKIYGENIEYVLGEN
+1009 YKIYGDNIEYILGEN
-1024 DLKSKDITKIKGYQ
+1024 DLKTKDITKIKGYQ
-1038 NDKSNIYNNIIKL
+1038 NDKVKIYNNIIKL

-1068 NSSVLNNKKI
+1068 NSSILNKKKI

-1084 NGKEVSSS
+1084 KDKEVSSS

-1150 TKEVV
+1150 TKEVA

-1211 KITLEKMSYKN
+1211 KITLEKMSHKN

-1249 ISLEKVKNK
+1249 MSLEKVKKK
-1258 LVDNKEKVLLGL
+1258 LIDNKEKVLLGL
-1270 TYIDRLYNLKYSN
+1270 TYIDRLYDLKYSN

-1302 IIDFLIMV
+1302 VIDFLIMV
-1310 GEMQY
+1310 GDMQY

-1337 QTISE
+1337 QTIPE

-1431 EVEREKQLKEFKE
+1431 QVEREKQLKEFKE
-1444 KLKETAKRQATFLDF
+1444 KLRETAKRQATFLDF
-1459 WFRISNKDTHHN
+1459 WFRISNNDTHHN
-1471 LISNRIVMDSLR
+1471 LISNRIVIDSLR
-1483 IFNKNPYANARDTW
+1483 IFNKNPYANARETW

-1503 QASKGVLEFV
+1503 QASKGVSEFV

-1531 LRSKYVPC
+1531 LRSKYVPCESIRQ

>member
-1 MSFIIRNNKISKIL
+1 MIIN
-15 FIITISIILFSISL
+15 
-29 NVKAAENKIEI
+29 
-40 KDGNQIITDTTGTLK
+40 G
-55 TPKVLNVNTNVEKKL
+55 
-70 TINYVGVDNN
+70 
-80 RLDYN
+80 LD
-85 LEEKEGNL
+85 
-93 DFDVNVLTGEIK
+93 
-105 LKVKSG
+105 
-111 TNFGAVFS
+111 
-119 LVDRQTKKV
+119 
-128 YPISLV
+128 
-134 IRAIDGKSKVSLL
+134 
-147 GSVKNMKFNTISGNM
+147 
-162 YLEGIADL
+162 
-170 KRVIEGGINP
+170 
-180 LNEKPTMYL
+180 
-189 KNLNT
+189 
-194 QRIVELSVEKVST
+194 
-207 YEYRFRIK
+207 
-215 AEDMAEDDKYII
+215 
-227 YAKIAKQNTYADNS
+227 
-241 SLERQLTIER
+241 
-251 AVPNTIENNRYK
+251 
-263 LTNSD
+263 
-268 DNISI
+268 
-273 KTKPVTY
+273 
-280 NLNANLVDMYG
+280 
-291 FHRGQNDYVIGTADI
+291 
-306 FLKDNDENR
+306 
-315 VKPREVKIY
+315 
-324 AEKNG
+324 
-329 NKTYFNV
+329 
-336 YNNRYDF
+336 
-343 ELLLNN
+343 
-349 VEAGE
+349 GE
-354 YAIYAEAI
+354 YTVTAEAI
-362 GNNGKTYKE
+362 GNNGKTYNE
-371 KLNISQG
+371 
-378 LRKNLTVSGMQTEA
+378 R
-392 RTGESKLVLTKKN
+392 
-405 KEKEPNYIIRTN
+405 
-417 TNSMYGFHRGDGN
+417 
-430 DYIIGTADIFL
+430 
-441 SDENGNR
+441 
-448 VKPREVKIYAEKDG
+448 
-462 KKTYFNVYN
+462 
-471 DRYDFELLLNNV
+471 
-483 EAGEYTIYAE
+483 
-493 ATGNNGKTYKE
+493 
-504 KLWIGGHLRKNITV
+504 LWIPGNQRKEIV
-518 SGMQTETKVEE
+518 KQGMNTIFKTEE
-529 GKIIFKSLKPQV
+529 GKIIFRYLKKDQENKPQ
-541 KPEPKEKL
+541 PQPKL
-549 DKTNLN
+549 NKTNLN
-555 KKLKEVED
+555 NKLNEVEN
-563 LVKGRE
+563 LVKGKE
-569 LTENLKKDK
+569 LKESLKKDK

-585 YTEEYSKILSN
+585 YSEEYNKVLLN
-596 LNSVKDNISR
+596 LNSVKDNISK
-606 LGEDKTSENESK
+606 LGEDKTQENEAK

-624 ELDNIKNSLSVL
+624 ELDNIKNF
-636 NNILKVKVKEKPKP
+636 
-650 KLDKTILNNKLREVE
+650 
-665 NLIKI
+665 
-670 KALTD
+670 
-675 GLKNNKTADS
+675 
-685 IKKYQDE
+685 
-692 YNKIMLRTNDIKSN
+692 
-706 ISNLGEYK
+706 
-714 TQENENNLNQYINEL
+714 
-729 DNIKKSLNS
+729 LNS
-738 LNNILKIRLDK
+738 LNNILKIKLDK
-749 TNLNSKSKEVEELI
+749 TNLNSKLKELVELI

-775 KTEESINEY
+775 KTEDSIKEY

-810 PQNESNLNNYISE
+810 PQNEDKLNNYISE
-823 LNNIKTNLNNL
+823 LNNIKDKLNNL
-834 DKILKDKLQPK
+834 DKILKDKPQPK
-845 PKLNKINLN
+845 PKLDKTNLN

-865 GRELTESLKKDKTEE
+865 GKDLTENLKKDKTEE

-893 LNLNSVKDNIS
+893 SNLNSAKDNISKLGEDKTSENESKLNQYIRELDNIKNSLGNLDNILKVKEQPKPKLDKTNLNNKQKEVEDLVKGRELTENLKKDKTEESIIKYSEEYSKIVSNLNSVKDNIS

-919 QYIRDL
+919 QYIREL
-925 DNIKHSLGIL
+925 DNIKNSLGSL
-935 NNILKVK
+935 DNILKVK
-942 EEKTEKKV
+942 EEKIEKKV

-969 WVTILENISTNISDY
+969 WVTILENIPTNINDY

-989 SNNHRPIILGVNK
+989 SNNHRPIIIGVNK

-1009 YKIYGENIEYVLGEN
+1009 YKIYGDNIEYILGEN
-1024 DLKSKDITKIKGYQ
+1024 DLKTKDITKIKGYQ
-1038 NDKSNIYNNIIKL
+1038 NDKVNIYNNIVKL

-1058 TVIEIGNKVN
+1058 TVIEIGNKLN
-1068 NSSVLNNKKI
+1068 NSSILNNKKI

-1084 NGKEVSSS
+1084 KDKEVSSS

-1239 INNQNIITNN
+1239 INNQNIIINN
-1249 ISLEKVKNK
+1249 MSLEKVKKK

-1310 GEMQY
+1310 GDMQY

-1337 QTISE
+1337 QTIPE

-1350 FEPKLSINDWFK
+1350 FDPKLSINDWFK
-1362 KASNAYIE
+1362 KVSNAYIE
-1370 EQKSEYNNNLE
+1370 EQRSEYNNNLE
-1381 YQIFNKLK
+1381 YQIFNKLR

-1431 EVEREKQLKEFKE
+1431 QVEREKQLKEFKE
-1444 KLKETAKRQATFLDF
+1444 KLRETAKRQATFLDF

-1471 LISNRIVMDSLR
+1471 LISNRIVIDSLR

-1503 QASKGVLEFV
+1503 QASRGVLEFV

>member
-1 MSFIIRNNKISKIL
+1 MIIN
-15 FIITISIILFSISL
+15 
-29 NVKAAENKIEI
+29 
-40 KDGNQIITDTTGTLK
+40 G
-55 TPKVLNVNTNVEKKL
+55 
-70 TINYVGVDNN
+70 
-80 RLDYN
+80 LD
-85 LEEKEGNL
+85 
-93 DFDVNVLTGEIK
+93 
-105 LKVKSG
+105 
-111 TNFGAVFS
+111 
-119 LVDRQTKKV
+119 
-128 YPISLV
+128 
-134 IRAIDGKSKVSLL
+134 
-147 GSVKNMKFNTISGNM
+147 
-162 YLEGIADL
+162 
-170 KRVIEGGINP
+170 
-180 LNEKPTMYL
+180 
-189 KNLNT
+189 
-194 QRIVELSVEKVST
+194 
-207 YEYRFRIK
+207 
-215 AEDMAEDDKYII
+215 
-227 YAKIAKQNTYADNS
+227 
-241 SLERQLTIER
+241 
-251 AVPNTIENNRYK
+251 
-263 LTNSD
+263 
-268 DNISI
+268 
-273 KTKPVTY
+273 
-280 NLNANLVDMYG
+280 
-291 FHRGQNDYVIGTADI
+291 
-306 FLKDNDENR
+306 
-315 VKPREVKIY
+315 
-324 AEKNG
+324 
-329 NKTYFNV
+329 
-336 YNNRYDF
+336 
-343 ELLLNN
+343 
-349 VEAGE
+349 GE
-354 YAIYAEAI
+354 YIVTAEAI
-362 GNNGKTYKE
+362 GNNGKTYSE
-371 KLNISQG
+371 
-378 LRKNLTVSGMQTEA
+378 R
-392 RTGESKLVLTKKN
+392 
-405 KEKEPNYIIRTN
+405 
-417 TNSMYGFHRGDGN
+417 
-430 DYIIGTADIFL
+430 
-441 SDENGNR
+441 
-448 VKPREVKIYAEKDG
+448 
-462 KKTYFNVYN
+462 
-471 DRYDFELLLNNV
+471 
-483 EAGEYTIYAE
+483 
-493 ATGNNGKTYKE
+493 
-504 KLWIGGHLRKNITV
+504 LWIPGSQRKEI
-518 SGMQTETKVEE
+518 SKQGMNTTFRTEE
-529 GKIIFKSLKPQV
+529 GKIIFKYLKKDQENKPQ
-541 KPEPKEKL
+541 PKLKL

-555 KKLKEVED
+555 KKVKEVEE
-563 LVKGRE
+563 LGKAE
-569 LTENLKKDK
+569 KLTENLKKDK

-585 YTEEYSKILSN
+585 YIEEYSKIVSN
-596 LNSVKDNISR
+596 LNSVKDNISK
-606 LGEDKTSENESK
+606 LGEDKTQENESK

-624 ELDNIKNSLSVL
+624 ELDNIKNSL
-636 NNILKVKVKEKPKP
+636 
-650 KLDKTILNNKLREVE
+650 
-665 NLIKI
+665 
-670 KALTD
+670 
-675 GLKNNKTADS
+675 
-685 IKKYQDE
+685 
-692 YNKIMLRTNDIKSN
+692 
-706 ISNLGEYK
+706 
-714 TQENENNLNQYINEL
+714 
-729 DNIKKSLNS
+729 NS
-738 LNNILKIRLDK
+738 LNNILKIKLDK
-749 TNLNSKSKEVEELI
+749 DNLNLKLKEVQELI
-763 KNKKLTEDKKKG
+763 NNKKLTEDKKKG
-775 KTEESINEY
+775 KTEDSINEY

-810 PQNESNLNNYISE
+810 PQNESKLNNYINE
-823 LNNIKTNLNNL
+823 LNNVKTNLNNL

-845 PKLNKINLN
+845 PKLDKTNLN
-854 NKLKEVEDLVK
+854 NKLKEVEELVK
-865 GRELTESLKKDKTEE
+865 DRGLTENLKKDKTEE
-880 SIRKYTDEYSKIV
+880 SIIKYSEEYNKILSK
-893 LNLNSVKDNIS
+893 LNSVKDNIS
-904 KLGEDKTSENESKLN
+904 KLGEDKTSENESRLN
-919 QYIRDL
+919 QYIREL
-925 DNIKHSLGIL
+925 DNIKNSLSVL

-942 EEKTEKKV
+942 EQPKPKLDKTNLNNKLKEVEDLVKGKELTENLKKDKTEESIKKYNEEYSKILSNLNSVKENISKLGEDKTSENESKLNQYVRDLDNIKNSLGNLDNILKVKEEKIEKKV

-955 SSIKLFQNSPYGEA
+955 SSIKLFQNSPYGES
-969 WVTILENISTNISDY
+969 WVTILENIPTNINDY

-1009 YKIYGENIEYVLGEN
+1009 YKIYGDNIEYILGEN
-1024 DLKSKDITKIKGYQ
+1024 DLKTKDITKIKGYQ

-1058 TVIEIGNKVN
+1058 TVIEMGNKVN
-1068 NSSVLNNKKI
+1068 NFSILNKKKI

-1084 NGKEVSSS
+1084 KDKEVSSS

-1150 TKEVV
+1150 TKEVA

-1166 FLEDKKIFEILNPRI
+1166 FFEDKKIFEILNPRI

-1222 SFDNIQKNIDNI
+1222 SFDNIQKNIDDI

-1249 ISLEKVKNK
+1249 MSLEKVKKK
-1258 LVDNKEKVLLGL
+1258 LIDNKEKVLLGL

-1310 GEMQY
+1310 GDMQY

-1337 QTISE
+1337 QTIPE

-1431 EVEREKQLKEFKE
+1431 QVEREKQLKEFKE
-1444 KLKETAKRQATFLDF
+1444 KLRETAKRQATFLDF
-1459 WFRISNKDTHHN
+1459 WFRISNNDTHHN
-1471 LISNRIVMDSLR
+1471 LISNRIVIDSLR
-1483 IFNKNPYANARDTW
+1483 IFNKNPYANARETW

-1503 QASKGVLEFV
+1503 QASKGVSEFV

-1531 LRSKYVPC
+1531 LRSKYVPCESFR

>member
-1 MSFIIRNNKISKIL
+1 MIIN
-15 FIITISIILFSISL
+15 
-29 NVKAAENKIEI
+29 
-40 KDGNQIITDTTGTLK
+40 G
-55 TPKVLNVNTNVEKKL
+55 
-70 TINYVGVDNN
+70 
-80 RLDYN
+80 LD
-85 LEEKEGNL
+85 
-93 DFDVNVLTGEIK
+93 
-105 LKVKSG
+105 
-111 TNFGAVFS
+111 
-119 LVDRQTKKV
+119 
-128 YPISLV
+128 
-134 IRAIDGKSKVSLL
+134 
-147 GSVKNMKFNTISGNM
+147 
-162 YLEGIADL
+162 
-170 KRVIEGGINP
+170 
-180 LNEKPTMYL
+180 
-189 KNLNT
+189 
-194 QRIVELSVEKVST
+194 
-207 YEYRFRIK
+207 
-215 AEDMAEDDKYII
+215 
-227 YAKIAKQNTYADNS
+227 
-241 SLERQLTIER
+241 
-251 AVPNTIENNRYK
+251 
-263 LTNSD
+263 
-268 DNISI
+268 
-273 KTKPVTY
+273 
-280 NLNANLVDMYG
+280 
-291 FHRGQNDYVIGTADI
+291 
-306 FLKDNDENR
+306 
-315 VKPREVKIY
+315 
-324 AEKNG
+324 
-329 NKTYFNV
+329 
-336 YNNRYDF
+336 
-343 ELLLNN
+343 
-349 VEAGE
+349 GE
-354 YAIYAEAI
+354 YAVTAEAI
-362 GNNGKTYKE
+362 GNNGKTYSE
-371 KLNISQG
+371 
-378 LRKNLTVSGMQTEA
+378 R
-392 RTGESKLVLTKKN
+392 
-405 KEKEPNYIIRTN
+405 
-417 TNSMYGFHRGDGN
+417 
-430 DYIIGTADIFL
+430 
-441 SDENGNR
+441 
-448 VKPREVKIYAEKDG
+448 
-462 KKTYFNVYN
+462 
-471 DRYDFELLLNNV
+471 
-483 EAGEYTIYAE
+483 
-493 ATGNNGKTYKE
+493 
-504 KLWIGGHLRKNITV
+504 LWIPGSQRKEI
-518 SGMQTETKVEE
+518 SKQGMNTTFRTEE
-529 GKIIFKSLKPQV
+529 GKIIFKYLKKDQENKPQ
-541 KPEPKEKL
+541 PKLKL

-555 KKLKEVED
+555 KKVKEVEE
-563 LVKGRE
+563 LGKAE
-569 LTENLKKDK
+569 KLTENLKKDK

-585 YTEEYSKILSN
+585 YIEEYSKIVSN
-596 LNSVKDNISR
+596 LNSVKDNISK
-606 LGEDKTSENESK
+606 LGEDKTQENEAK
-618 LNQYIR
+618 LNQHIR
-624 ELDNIKNSLSVL
+624 DLDNIKN
-636 NNILKVKVKEKPKP
+636 
-650 KLDKTILNNKLREVE
+650 
-665 NLIKI
+665 
-670 KALTD
+670 
-675 GLKNNKTADS
+675 
-685 IKKYQDE
+685 
-692 YNKIMLRTNDIKSN
+692 
-706 ISNLGEYK
+706 
-714 TQENENNLNQYINEL
+714 
-729 DNIKKSLNS
+729 SLNS
-738 LNNILKIRLDK
+738 LNNILKIKLDK
-749 TNLNSKSKEVEELI
+749 DNLNLKLKEVQELI
-763 KNKKLTEDKKKG
+763 NNKKLTEDKKKG
-775 KTEESINEY
+775 KTEDSINEY

-810 PQNESNLNNYISE
+810 PQNESKLNNYINV
-823 LNNIKTNLNNL
+823 LNNVKTNLNNL

-845 PKLNKINLN
+845 PKLDKTNLN
-854 NKLKEVEDLVK
+854 NKLKEVEELVK
-865 GRELTESLKKDKTEE
+865 DRGLTENLKKDKTEE
-880 SIRKYTDEYSKIV
+880 SIIKYSEEYSKI
-893 LNLNSVKDNIS
+893 LSNLNSVKDNIS

-925 DNIKHSLGIL
+925 DNIKNSLSVL

-942 EEKTEKKV
+942 EQPKPKLDKTNLNNKLKEVEELVKDRGLTENLKKDKTEESIRKYNEEYNKVLLNLNNVKVNISKLGEDKTSENESKLNQYIRELDNIKNSLGNLDNILKVKEEKIEKKV

-969 WVTILENISTNISDY
+969 WVTILENIPTNINDY

-1002 IEKVGNK
+1002 IEKVSNK
-1009 YKIYGENIEYVLGEN
+1009 YKIYGDNIEYILGEN
-1024 DLKSKDITKIKGYQ
+1024 DLKTKDITKIKGYQ
-1038 NDKSNIYNNIIKL
+1038 NDKVKIYNNIIKL

-1068 NSSVLNNKKI
+1068 NSSILNKKKI

-1084 NGKEVSSS
+1084 KDKEVSSS

-1133 NGEKI
+1133 DGKKI

-1150 TKEVV
+1150 TKEIV

-1181 KALDKIKKRNEMKKQ
+1181 KALDKIKKKNEMKKQ

-1222 SFDNIQKNIDNI
+1222 SFDNIQKNIDDI

-1249 ISLEKVKNK
+1249 MSLEKVKKK
-1258 LVDNKEKVLLGL
+1258 LIDNKEKVLLGL

-1310 GEMQY
+1310 GDMQY

-1337 QTISE
+1337 QTIPE

-1370 EQKSEYNNNLE
+1370 EQRSEYNNNLE

-1431 EVEREKQLKEFKE
+1431 QVEREKQLKEFKE
-1444 KLKETAKRQATFLDF
+1444 KLRETAKRQATFLDF

-1471 LISNRIVMDSLR
+1471 LISNRIVIDSLR

-1503 QASKGVLEFV
+1503 QASRGVLEFI

-1531 LRSKYVPC
+1531 LRSKYVPCESSRQ

>member
-1 MSFIIRNNKISKIL
+1 MKDNQFKGKQSFKEYLKMNKKKIIIPAIILGVSFFSFYRINTKQDIIKRIDSNIEGVKSLQFANNNDYIIR
-15 FIITISIILFSISL
+15 T
-29 NVKAAENKIEI
+29 
-40 KDGNQIITDTTGTLK
+40 
-55 TPKVLNVNTNVEKKL
+55 NTN
-70 TINYVGVDNN
+70 N
-80 RLDYN
+80 
-85 LEEKEGNL
+85 
-93 DFDVNVLTGEIK
+93 
-105 LKVKSG
+105 
-111 TNFGAVFS
+111 
-119 LVDRQTKKV
+119 
-128 YPISLV
+128 
-134 IRAIDGKSKVSLL
+134 
-147 GSVKNMKFNTISGNM
+147 
-162 YLEGIADL
+162 
-170 KRVIEGGINP
+170 
-180 LNEKPTMYL
+180 
-189 KNLNT
+189 
-194 QRIVELSVEKVST
+194 
-207 YEYRFRIK
+207 
-215 AEDMAEDDKYII
+215 
-227 YAKIAKQNTYADNS
+227 
-241 SLERQLTIER
+241 
-251 AVPNTIENNRYK
+251 
-263 LTNSD
+263 
-268 DNISI
+268 
-273 KTKPVTY
+273 
-280 NLNANLVDMYG
+280 MYG
-291 FHRGQNDYVIGTADI
+291 FHRADGNDYIIGTANI
-306 FLKDNDENR
+306 FLSDENGNR

-324 AEKNG
+324 AEKDG
-329 NKTYFNV
+329 KKTYFNV
-336 YNNRYDF
+336 YNDRYDF

-349 VEAGE
+349 VDAGE
-354 YAIYAEAI
+354 YTIYAEAV
-362 GNNGKTYKE
+362 GNNRKTYRE
-371 KLNISQG
+371 KLWIG
-378 LRKNLTVSGMQTEA
+378 GYLRKNITVSGMQTEA
-392 RTGESKLVLTKKN
+392 RVEEGRIILKK
-405 KEKEPNYIIRTN
+405 KGEPNYIIRTN

-471 DRYDFELLLNNV
+471 ERYDFELLLNNV

-493 ATGNNGKTYKE
+493 ATGNNGKTYRE

-541 KPEPKEKL
+541 KPEQKEKL
-549 DKTNLN
+549 DKINLN
-555 KKLKEVED
+555 NKLREVEE
-563 LVKGRE
+563 LVKGKE
-569 LTENLKKDK
+569 LTENLKRDK

-585 YTEEYSKILSN
+585 YTEEYNKVSSN
-596 LNSVKDNISR
+596 LNSVKVNISK
-606 LGEDKTSENESK
+606 LGEDKTSENETK
-618 LNQYIR
+618 INQYIR
-624 ELDNIKNSLSVL
+624 ELDNIKNSLTVL
-636 NNILKVKVKEKPKP
+636 NNILKVKEQQKP

-675 GLKNNKTADS
+675 GLKNGKTADS

-692 YNKIMLRTNDIKSN
+692 YNKIMLITNNIKAN
-706 ISNLGEYK
+706 ISKLGEYK
-714 TQENENNLNQYINEL
+714 TQENEKNLNQYINEL
-729 DNIKKSLNS
+729 DNIKNSLNS
-738 LNNILKIRLDK
+738 LNIILKIKLDK

-775 KTEESINEY
+775 KTEDSINEY

-798 NSEISK
+798 NSEIFK

-810 PQNESNLNNYISE
+810 HQNESNLNNYITE

-834 DKILKDKLQPK
+834 DRILKDKPQPK
-845 PKLNKINLN
+845 LDKTNLN

-865 GRELTESLKKDKTEE
+865 IKELTESLKKDKTEE
-880 SIRKYTDEYSKIV
+880 SIRKYNEEYIKVVS
-893 LNLNSVKDNIS
+893 NLNSIKVNIS

-925 DNIKHSLGIL
+925 DNIKNSLGNLDNILKVKEQPKIKLNKTNLNNKQKEVEDLVKGRELTESLKKDKTEESIIKYSEEYSKILSNLNSVKVNILKLGEDKTSENEAKLNQYIRELDNIKNSLDIL

-942 EEKTEKKV
+942 EEKIEKKV
-950 EFNNI
+950 EFNNV
-955 SSIKLFQNSPYGEA
+955 SSIKLFQNSAYGEA
-969 WVTILENISTNISDY
+969 WVTILENIPTNFNDY
-984 FIKIE
+984 FIRIE

-1009 YKIYGENIEYVLGEN
+1009 YKIYGDNIEYILGEN

-1068 NSSVLNNKKI
+1068 NSSILNRKKI
-1078 NSIIPL
+1078 NSVIPL
-1084 NGKEVSSS
+1084 KDKEVSSS
-1092 EEVRNGLSN
+1092 EEVRNGLSK

-1133 NGEKI
+1133 DGEKI

-1239 INNQNIITNN
+1239 INNQNIITDN
-1249 ISLEKVKNK
+1249 ISLENVKKK
-1258 LVDNKEKVLLGL
+1258 LIDNKEKVLLGL

-1310 GEMQY
+1310 GDMQY

-1337 QTISE
+1337 QTIPE

-1431 EVEREKQLKEFKE
+1431 QLEKEKQLREFKE
-1444 KLKETAKRQATFLDF
+1444 KLRETAKRQATFLDF
-1459 WFRISNKDTHHN
+1459 WFRISNKDTHNN
-1471 LISNRIVMDSLR
+1471 LISNRIVIDSLR

-1531 LRSKYVPC
+1531 LRSKYVPCESFR

>member
-1 MSFIIRNNKISKIL
+1 MIIN
-15 FIITISIILFSISL
+15 
-29 NVKAAENKIEI
+29 
-40 KDGNQIITDTTGTLK
+40 G
-55 TPKVLNVNTNVEKKL
+55 
-70 TINYVGVDNN
+70 
-80 RLDYN
+80 LD
-85 LEEKEGNL
+85 
-93 DFDVNVLTGEIK
+93 
-105 LKVKSG
+105 
-111 TNFGAVFS
+111 
-119 LVDRQTKKV
+119 
-128 YPISLV
+128 
-134 IRAIDGKSKVSLL
+134 
-147 GSVKNMKFNTISGNM
+147 
-162 YLEGIADL
+162 
-170 KRVIEGGINP
+170 
-180 LNEKPTMYL
+180 
-189 KNLNT
+189 
-194 QRIVELSVEKVST
+194 
-207 YEYRFRIK
+207 
-215 AEDMAEDDKYII
+215 
-227 YAKIAKQNTYADNS
+227 
-241 SLERQLTIER
+241 
-251 AVPNTIENNRYK
+251 
-263 LTNSD
+263 
-268 DNISI
+268 
-273 KTKPVTY
+273 
-280 NLNANLVDMYG
+280 
-291 FHRGQNDYVIGTADI
+291 
-306 FLKDNDENR
+306 
-315 VKPREVKIY
+315 
-324 AEKNG
+324 
-329 NKTYFNV
+329 
-336 YNNRYDF
+336 
-343 ELLLNN
+343 
-349 VEAGE
+349 GE
-354 YAIYAEAI
+354 YTVTAEAI
-362 GNNGKTYKE
+362 GNNGKTYNE
-371 KLNISQG
+371 
-378 LRKNLTVSGMQTEA
+378 R
-392 RTGESKLVLTKKN
+392 
-405 KEKEPNYIIRTN
+405 
-417 TNSMYGFHRGDGN
+417 
-430 DYIIGTADIFL
+430 
-441 SDENGNR
+441 
-448 VKPREVKIYAEKDG
+448 
-462 KKTYFNVYN
+462 
-471 DRYDFELLLNNV
+471 
-483 EAGEYTIYAE
+483 
-493 ATGNNGKTYKE
+493 
-504 KLWIGGHLRKNITV
+504 LWIPGNQRKEIV
-518 SGMQTETKVEE
+518 KQGMNTIFKTEE
-529 GKIIFKSLKPQV
+529 GKIIFRYLKKDQENKPQ
-541 KPEPKEKL
+541 PQPKL
-549 DKTNLN
+549 NKTNLN
-555 KKLKEVED
+555 NKLNEVEN
-563 LVKGRE
+563 LVKGKE
-569 LTENLKKDK
+569 LKESLKKDK

-585 YTEEYSKILSN
+585 YSEEYNKVLLN
-596 LNSVKDNISR
+596 LNSVKDNISK
-606 LGEDKTSENESK
+606 LGEDKTQENEAK

-624 ELDNIKNSLSVL
+624 ELDNIKNF
-636 NNILKVKVKEKPKP
+636 
-650 KLDKTILNNKLREVE
+650 
-665 NLIKI
+665 
-670 KALTD
+670 
-675 GLKNNKTADS
+675 
-685 IKKYQDE
+685 
-692 YNKIMLRTNDIKSN
+692 
-706 ISNLGEYK
+706 
-714 TQENENNLNQYINEL
+714 
-729 DNIKKSLNS
+729 LNS
-738 LNNILKIRLDK
+738 LNNILKIKLDK
-749 TNLNSKSKEVEELI
+749 TNLNSKLKELVELI

-775 KTEESINEY
+775 KTEDSIKEY

-810 PQNESNLNNYISE
+810 PQNEDKLNNYISE
-823 LNNIKTNLNNL
+823 LNNIKDKLNNL
-834 DKILKDKLQPK
+834 DKILKDKPQPK
-845 PKLNKINLN
+845 PKLDKTNLN

-865 GRELTESLKKDKTEE
+865 GKDLTENLKKDKTEE

-893 LNLNSVKDNIS
+893 SNLNSAKDNISKLGEDKTSENESKLNQYIRELDNIKNSLGNLDNILKVKEQPKPKLDKTNLNNKQKEVEDLVKGRELTENLKKDKTEESIIKYSEEYSKIVSNLNSVKDNIS

-919 QYIRDL
+919 QYIREL
-925 DNIKHSLGIL
+925 DNIKNSLGSL
-935 NNILKVK
+935 DNILKVK
-942 EEKTEKKV
+942 EEKIEKKV

-969 WVTILENISTNISDY
+969 WVTILENIPTNINDY

-989 SNNHRPIILGVNK
+989 SNNHRPIIIGVNK

-1009 YKIYGENIEYVLGEN
+1009 YKIYGDNIEYVLGEN
-1024 DLKSKDITKIKGYQ
+1024 DLKIKDITKIKGYQ
-1038 NDKSNIYNNIIKL
+1038 NGKSNIYNNIIKL

-1058 TVIEIGNKVN
+1058 IVIEIGNKVN
-1068 NSSVLNNKKI
+1068 NSSILNNKKI

-1084 NGKEVSSS
+1084 KDKEVSSS

-1222 SFDNIQKNIDNI
+1222 SFDNIQKNIDDI

-1249 ISLEKVKNK
+1249 MALEKVKKK
-1258 LVDNKEKVLLGL
+1258 LIDNKEKVLLGL

-1310 GEMQY
+1310 GDMQY

-1337 QTISE
+1337 QTIPE

-1431 EVEREKQLKEFKE
+1431 QVEREKQLKEFKE
-1444 KLKETAKRQATFLDF
+1444 KLRETAKRQATFLDF
-1459 WFRISNKDTHHN
+1459 WFRISNNDTHHN
-1471 LISNRIVMDSLR
+1471 LISNRIVIDSLR

-1503 QASKGVLEFV
+1503 QASKGVSEFV

-1531 LRSKYVPC
+1531 LRSKYVPCESIRQ